1 MLSGSRVLAWAHK
14 IPTSEED
21 RLRLLA
27 LTLAV
32 DIVVLD
38 IMEVVVVV
46 EEAIITHKE
55 MDWDTPG
62 TTSRGHMEDTSGL
75 HIINTNTSIIT
86 TPSTTG
92 LQGEIFPEVVWP
104 NLILICHSYQASV
117 ESWGPELTTI

>member
-1 MLSGSRVLAWAHK
+1 M
-14 IPTSEED
+14 
-21 RLRLLA
+21 LA

-38 IMEVVVVV
+38 IMEMVVVV

-62 TTSRGHMEDTSGL
+62 STTSRGHMEDNTSL

-86 TPSTTG
+86 IPSTVG
-92 LQGEIFPEVVWP
+92 FQEEISPEVVWP